1 MCIRDRSPEVNSA
14 KCIGGTAL
22 GFAIVTLI
30 GFAIVPWGLVS
41 ALAGLF
47 GVIAG
52 SIVCCCGP
60 KAKGAG
66 AGKFTAAMVLNI
78 IACILHFAAIIG
90 IVVFYLGMLAHVN
103 AETAKCVECA
113 CRTEYQ
119 NEQSTSTAE
128 TTWTVDCSSSTES
141 PNWSDEMGSCCDDWS
156 GYDCTTAQSYY
167 GYTPEGETELLEK
180 CPTTCAE
187 YTTTRRLQEVQEIE
201 QTLKIA
207 ALVGI
212 KADAKHVTKAR
223 RLQQRTAAEQAEY
236 ERCTALVETEMTA
249 DEQAYYETCRDGDQG
264 WKQICDLINLFLVI
278 ALTFYLIV
286 MIPTIIFALIAGILE
301 AVGAAKCS
309 AAKAAILADG
319 PSTASV

>member
-1 MCIRDRSPEVNSA
+1 MCGSNPELSPEVNSA

-60 KAKGAG
+60 KAKGEG

-90 IVVFYLGMLAHVN
+90 VVVFYLGMVAHVN
-103 AETAKCVECA
+103 AETAKCVECV
-113 CRTEYQ
+113 CRDEYRTWGGGSSIEPATTGGCTE
-119 NEQSTSTAE
+119 NPD
-128 TTWTVDCSSSTES
+128 WTGED
-141 PNWSDEMGSCCDDWS
+141 GGGCCAWE
-156 GYDCTTAQSYY
+156 GFDCTEAEETWGFTA
-167 GYTPEGETELLEK
+167 EGETDLLAA
-180 CPTTCAE
+180 CPETCSA
-187 YTTTRRLQEVQEIE
+187 YTGRRLQEAQEIE
-201 QTLKIA
+201 QTLKLA

-212 KADAKHVTKAR
+212 EADKKHVTKAR
-223 RLQQRTAAEQAEY
+223 RLQTQEEIAA
-236 ERCTALVETEMTA
+236 CNALVETEMTA
-249 DEQAYYETCRDGDQG
+249 DEQAYYETCSQSDDGAKV
-264 WKQICDLINLFLVI
+264 WCDLANIILVA

-286 MIPTIIFALIAGILE
+286 MIPTIIFALVAGILE
-301 AVGAAKCS
+301 AVAAAKCS
-309 AAKAAILADG
+309 AAKKACGNPA
-319 PSTASV
+319 TATV